1 MYVCISFIYVYYK
14 YVYMYICIYV
24 YMYIIYMR
32 VYAGYISVYYIL
44 TYHLIPL
51 VKKHIYIIIHIM

>member
-1 MYVCISFIYVYYK
+1 MYVYHLYMYIINMYICI

-51 VKKHIYIIIHIM
+51 VKNPYT